1 MQVFLFG
8 VGINVNLMVSNKKH
22 PILLSKYQEAFMHFF
37 KCKADDFEM
46 KRLEADDLV
55 IIKYQGQ
62 VYQLLHA
69 YDLDQYAALLLTQ
82 EKLATAIP
90 LDAWI
95 HIAENVHLEP
105 DFYRN
110 LLLELSE
117 KEKNRLNLA
126 LSISSKADNKI
137 KTFWHTLYQ
146 FENGTLYAKAIVAAS
161 QFYDFKSLKEEL
173 IDLLIAEGNNLLN
186 QIHDGIFEI
195 VDIHEMSRREE
206 DTFYLFNV
214 KPVIWKAIS

>member
-1 MQVFLFG
+1 
-8 VGINVNLMVSNKKH
+8 MVSNKKH
-22 PILLSKYQEAFMHFF
+22 PIPLSKYQEAFVHFF
-37 KCKADDFEM
+37 KCQSNDFET

-55 IIKYQGQ
+55 IINYQGQ

-69 YDLDQYAALLLTQ
+69 YDLDQYAALLLTR

-95 HIAENVHLEP
+95 NIAENVHLEP

-117 KEKNRLNLA
+117 KEKNKLNLA
-126 LSISSKADNKI
+126 ISTSSKADNKI

-173 IDLLIAEGNNLLN
+173 VDLLIADGTYLLN
-186 QIHDGIFEI
+186 QIHGGIFEI
-195 VDIHEMSRREE
+195 VGMHEKSRREE
-206 DTFYLFNV
+206 DIFYLFNV
-214 KPVIWKAIS
+214 DPGIWKTIS